1 MSFAQFMGFQ
11 ALHYLSYMFAGFMIG
26 TGEGVL
32 ANLAFNFV
40 TFFFPALVIALV
52 IKELANFTLNV
63 LSVSLSFNTM
73 TYLLAYALHIPLPS
87 WKLLVLDYGLVS
99 LLSILGLLAGKRL
112 KNSQPK

>member
-11 ALHYLSYMFAGFMIG
+11 ALHYLSYLFAGYMIG

-40 TFFFPALVIALV
+40 TFFFPAFIIALV
-52 IKELANFTLNV
+52 VKELSNFVFNV

-73 TYLLAYALHIPLPS
+73 TYLLAYALYIPLPN

-99 LLSILGLLAGKRL
+99 FLSILGLLAGKRL
-112 KNSQPK
+112 NNSQLK